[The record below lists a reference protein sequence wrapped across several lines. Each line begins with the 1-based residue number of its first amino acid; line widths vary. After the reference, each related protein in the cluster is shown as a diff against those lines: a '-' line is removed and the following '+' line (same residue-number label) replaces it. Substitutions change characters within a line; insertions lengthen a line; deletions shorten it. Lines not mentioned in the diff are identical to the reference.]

1 MVQNLRD
8 ERHPAIFITEEA
20 YVGEVYVHD
29 WGRIEFNDYER
40 GILSRKGFIYKPGG
54 IETVPVSIMLSPAGL
69 RTFDRA
75 IAGPA
80 KAEAMDRAFG
90 DWVHMKSGEFKS
102 FIERGFTI
110 SWLCI
115 LFGARAFNFL
125 SHFREFVSSDY
136 QPKTIVL
143 KNQRKESATE
153 ASGWEI
159 ACWGYAPDFD
169 TTKPLK
175 PMTEGEKKRYP
186 FMSKEDIIKTRGI
199 DYFASDVMIIS
210 EGAGASGETIETTL
224 VDIFETLGRHD
235 APLPKYLYIYI
246 NFGSTLTALRA
257 AKVCEHYG
265 VELSFTFMGSAINVS
280 PEGLLPGLPYT
291 DLSHLD
297 PGSITYRKLYETGLT
312 ICTDLDGNPVLTRCS
327 CGDVGDSLDNPSHY
341 YLLLV
346 LENLI
351 LRIPLHRENLA
362 RFYRDPEFLRLL
374 RKEVEKTERAHG
386 VVLKNTIGEKI
397 TDVIS
402 WQENS
407 LKKSTRGAGRKPY
420 Y

>member
-1 MVQNLRD
+1 M
-8 ERHPAIFITEEA
+8 EEA

-29 WGRIEFNDYER
+29 WGRVEFNDHQR

-54 IETVPVSIMLSPAGL
+54 IETVPVSIMVSPAGM
-69 RTFDRA
+69 RTYDRSL
-75 IAGPA
+75 AGMA
-80 KAEAMDRAFG
+80 KAEAMNRAFG
-90 DWVHMKSGEFKS
+90 DWIYMKADEFRG
-102 FIERGFTI
+102 FIEKGLSI

-125 SHFREFVSSDY
+125 SHFKDLVSSDY
-136 QPKTIVL
+136 RPGTIIL
-143 KNQRKESATE
+143 KNQRKESRTE

-169 TTKPLK
+169 STEPFK
-175 PMTEGEKKRYP
+175 PMTEKEKKGYP
-186 FMSKEDIIKTRGI
+186 FISKENILKQRGI
-199 DYFASDVMIIS
+199 KYFVSDVMVIS

-224 VDIFETLGRHD
+224 ADIFETLKSYD

-257 AKVCEHYG
+257 AKVCDRYG

-297 PGSITYRKLYETGLT
+297 SGSITYRKLYEMALK
-312 ICTDLDGNPVLTRCS
+312 ICTDLDGNPVLSRCS
-327 CGDVGDSLDNPSHY
+327 CGDVGDSLDNPYHY

-351 LRIPLHRENLA
+351 LRIPLHHENLV
-362 RFYRDPEFLRLL
+362 RFYKDPEFLKNL
-374 RKEVEKTERAHG
+374 REEVEKTECRHC
-386 VVLKNTIGEKI
+386 VQLRNTIGEKI
-397 TDVIS
+397 LDVIS
-402 WQENS
+402 WQENAIKGS
-407 LKKSTRGAGRKPY
+407 RRGFRRDLY